1 MQIEKSNVA
10 LVKFETWEER
20 NKIRS
25 NERYHSIM
33 EQNAK
38 IKKAESLLAHLA
50 SQWGFDT
57 PIPESEFEKLKFPYL
72 VCTGGSFRG
81 NDFAFV
87 VGKYSYIYFENYTFK
102 IYKNE

>member
-1 MQIEKSNVA
+1 MNNEKTNIEST
-10 LVKFETWEER
+10 KFDSWEER
-20 NKIRS
+20 NRVRA

-33 EQNAK
+33 EQNAQ
-38 IKKAESLLAHLA
+38 IKKAESLLAHLGDL
-50 SQWGFDT
+50 WGFDT

-87 VGKYSYIYFENYTFK
+87 VGKYLYMYFENYTFK